1 MTIYLPSL
9 LWYQKPVA
17 KALEDSKVKFVTF
30 LASRRIGKTL
40 LAVCQCIKW
49 ANTSKCNI
57 GYIVPT
63 GDLARKIIK
72 LINEKWGASGCITG
86 SNSVD
91 KFVSFANG
99 STIYFH
105 SAEAFSRG
113 SGNYKYMVFDEMAFM
128 DSETYKQI
136 FQPMT
141 MEAQKVYFCSTPCGV
156 GGVFY
161 DMYFKGKQ
169 GNKRY
174 KSFECTLE
182 ESGLYDE
189 ITITEIKESTPTAIY
204 EQEYNCKFISG
215 GISAFKQY
223 EDILM
228 LTPAEPTKRLYA
240 GVDFSGASGTGA
252 DSTVLTIV
260 NQDYKQVAVYSFPN
274 GDTATMERI
283 GMLLQSHNVNHC
295 FAEENAMGAIA
306 IELVKRKFPKVS
318 GFITSNQSKR
328 DIVEWVI
335 TLCEKKQ
342 GGIIDT
348 PDARLQFGNFIM
360 DRTKQGKITYH
371 NLKDGIHDD
380 RVISHCLAC
389 WCAKSL
395 SRTGAYCIA

>member
-1 MTIYLPSL
+1 MPVIVLPKL
-9 LWYQKPVA
+9 LWYQSPVQ
-17 KALEDSKVKFVTF
+17 KALEDKTTKYVTF

-40 LAVCQCIKW
+40 LAQCQAVRW
-49 ANTSKCNI
+49 ALAKKCNI
-57 GYIVPT
+57 GYVVPS

-72 LINEKWGASGCITG
+72 QMNEKWGASGCITG

-91 KFVSFANG
+91 KFINFANG

-113 SGNYKYMVFDEMAFM
+113 SGNYKYMVFDECAFM
-128 DSETYKQI
+128 DDETYKAI

-141 MEAQKVYFCSTPCGV
+141 MEADKVYFCSTPCGV

-161 DMYFKGKQ
+161 DMYHKGKQ
-169 GNKRY
+169 GNRRY

-182 ESGLYDE
+182 ESGLYDDQ
-189 ITITEIKESTPTAIY
+189 TVKEIKESTPTAIY

-215 GISAFKQY
+215 GISAFKGYQ
-223 EDILM
+223 DIIIPR
-228 LTPAEPTKRLYA
+228 PAEATKRLY
-240 GVDFSGASGTGA
+240 GGIDFSGASGGT

-260 NQDYKQVAVYSFPN
+260 NERYEQVAVYSFPN

-283 GMLLQSHNVNHC
+283 GMLLQSHNVTHAY
-295 FAEENAMGAIA
+295 AEENTMGAIS
-306 IELVKRKFPKVS
+306 IELIKKKFPKVT

-335 TLCEKKQ
+335 TLTEKKQ
-342 GGIIDT
+342 GAIIDH
-348 PDARLQFGNFIM
+348 PDTRLQFGNFVM
-360 DRTKQGKITYH
+360 DKTKGGKITYH

-380 RVISHCLAC
+380 RVMSHCLAC
-389 WCAKSL
+389 WACKCL
-395 SRTGAYCIA
+395 SRSGTYCIA

>member
-9 LWYQKPVA
+9 LWYQKPVQ
-17 KALEDSKVKFVTF
+17 KVLDDKTTKFVTF

-40 LAVCQCIKW
+40 LAICQCIKW

-63 GDLARKIIK
+63 GDLARKLIK

-128 DSETYKQI
+128 DSDTYKQI

-141 MEAQKVYFCSTPCGV
+141 MEADKCFFCSTPCGV

-161 DMYFKGKQ
+161 DMYHKGKQ

-182 ESGLYDE
+182 ESGLYDAQ
-189 ITITEIKESTPTAIY
+189 TIKEIKESTPTAIY
-204 EQEYNCKFISG
+204 EQEYCCKFISG
-215 GISAFKQY
+215 GISAFRNY
-223 EDILM
+223 EDILT
-228 LTPAEPTKRLYA
+228 LKPAEPTKRLYA
-240 GVDFSGASGTGA
+240 GIDFSGATGGT

-260 NQDYKQVAVYSFPN
+260 NENYQQCAVYSFPY
-274 GDTATMERI
+274 GDSATMERI
-283 GMLLQSHNVNHC
+283 GMLLQSHNVTHAY
-295 FAEENAMGAIA
+295 AEENTMGAIS
-306 IELVKRKFPKVS
+306 IELIKKKFPKIT
-318 GFITSNQSKR
+318 GFVTSNESKR
-328 DIVEWVI
+328 NIVEWVI
-335 TLCEKKQ
+335 TLTEQKK
-342 GGIIDT
+342 GGIINH

-360 DRTKQGKITYH
+360 DKTKGGKVTYH

-389 WCAKSL
+389 WCCKTL
-395 SRTGAYCIA
+395 SRKGAYCIA